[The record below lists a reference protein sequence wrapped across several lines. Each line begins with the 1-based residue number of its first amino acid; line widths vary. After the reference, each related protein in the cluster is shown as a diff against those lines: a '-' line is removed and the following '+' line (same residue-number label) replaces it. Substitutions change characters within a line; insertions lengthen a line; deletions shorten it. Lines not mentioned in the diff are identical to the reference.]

1 MGISIS
7 ALLKTQTDP
16 GASRHT
22 GTGQTARGGGTNPSP
37 GQPSTT
43 ASRHRLK
50 VQLPLFQQMKPR
62 HY

>member
-43 ASRHRLK
+43 GHEPRS
-50 VQLPLFQQMKPR
+50 PLSCTRSQSEA
-62 HY
+62 